1 MKCPVSSE
9 TIFAHLH
16 LLQYASRPENG
27 HLHSSPPAPVTILR
41 RWGSIRRQSSASKA
55 CEMAVLTICKR
66 CHSCIDSRIISHS
79 LLMDTQV
86 LLMPGWC
93 ASPWVPHH
101 LLQLLLLVLV
111 LSSLARTISHLAS
124 VCVCGRCAANAD
136 VMLHS
141 SALSDPA
148 PRRHQIGGQPS
159 DAGECGGAG
168 VHLNKSKKHENQ
180 NCSSLQLHICRA

>member
-66 CHSCIDSRIISHS
+66 CHSCLDSRIISHS

-93 ASPWVPHH
+93 ASPWVPHL
-101 LLQLLLLVLV
+101 LLQLLLPITRVTWVSNGPCALQTWYQLRPICSNRIASTFSTFSPSSPS
-111 LSSLARTISHLAS
+111 SSLFFPPWPGRSVTWPLC
-124 VCVCGRCAANAD
+124 VCVD
-136 VMLHS
+136 VALLMLMSCCIQAH
-141 SALSDPA
+141 
-148 PRRHQIGGQPS
+148 
-159 DAGECGGAG
+159 
-168 VHLNKSKKHENQ
+168 
-180 NCSSLQLHICRA
+180 